1 MEVKTRVVYSDL
13 EKAAGRLE
21 LMLFMLENDEPVSLR
36 LAIEY
41 IIKAQLEIVKMVGVK
56 MKIVKTET

>member
-41 IIKAQLEIVKMVGVK
+41 IIKAQLEIVKMVGGK
-56 MKIVKTET
+56 K